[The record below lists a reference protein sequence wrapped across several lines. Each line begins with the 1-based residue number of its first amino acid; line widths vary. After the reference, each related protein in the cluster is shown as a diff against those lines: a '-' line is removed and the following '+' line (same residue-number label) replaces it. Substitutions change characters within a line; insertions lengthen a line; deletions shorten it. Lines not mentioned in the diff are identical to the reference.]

1 MAEHDSWKKKK
12 DLGNTKE
19 VVAEFGRRLNTEV
32 RRQEKLDRV
41 EERNFRRGYVTN
53 NDI

>member
-1 MAEHDSWKKKK
+1 MVEHDSWKKKK

-19 VVAEFGRRLNTEV
+19 VVAKFGRRLNTEV

>member
-1 MAEHDSWKKKK
+1 MAEHDSWKKEE
-12 DLGNTKE
+12 DLGNTKK
-19 VVAEFGRRLNTEV
+19 VVAKFERRLNTEV

-41 EERNFRRGYVTN
+41 KERNFRRGYVTN